1 MNPKFQDFQWVLPNL
16 ASKIFDN
23 KQSIREFQQE
33 ENRIYRSN
41 NLI

>member
-16 ASKIFDN
+16 ASKFFDN